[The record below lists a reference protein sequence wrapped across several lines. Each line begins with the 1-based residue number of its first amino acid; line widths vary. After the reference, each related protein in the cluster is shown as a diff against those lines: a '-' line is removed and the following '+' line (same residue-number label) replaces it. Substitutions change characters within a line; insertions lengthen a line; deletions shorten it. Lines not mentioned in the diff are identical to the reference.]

1 MKRMKCMKSAAPPK
15 NAGNTGNPATGP
27 GFHETTAARRMK
39 RMKFMK
45 SAGPQTH
52 ETHETHEIHEIRRA
66 PKTHETH
73 EIHEIRE
80 IRMHTKMQQERFC
93 THFMKTKS
101 THILQFGAF
110 LAKLI
115 SSICVVPPIDDEW
128 L

>member
-1 MKRMKCMKSAAPPK
+1 MKRMKYMKSRHRP
-15 NAGNTGNPATGP
+15 NA
-27 GFHETTAARRMK
+27 GFHETTAGRRMK

-45 SAGPQTH
+45 SAGRQTH
-52 ETHETHEIHEIRRA
+52 ETHETHEMHEIRRA

-101 THILQFGAF
+101 CHILQFGAF
-110 LAKLI
+110 LADLI
-115 SSICVVPPIDDEW
+115 STFGAAPPLDDEW

>member
-1 MKRMKCMKSAAPPK
+1 
-15 NAGNTGNPATGP
+15 
-27 GFHETTAARRMK
+27 
-39 RMKFMK
+39 MKFMK
-45 SAGPQTH
+45 SVKSAAP
-52 ETHETHEIHEIRRA
+52 

-80 IRMHTKMQQERFC
+80 IRMHTKMQQERLC

-110 LAKLI
+110 LAYLI
-115 SSICVVPPIDDEW
+115 SLFYAVHPIDDDW

>member
-1 MKRMKCMKSAAPPK
+1 MHEIRRPPK
-15 NAGNTGNPATGP
+15 KRRKYRKSRHRPNA

-80 IRMHTKMQQERFC
+80 IRMPPKNATRTVVHAFYENKKYPYFAVWGVFSLSHF
-93 THFMKTKS
+93 THFRY
-101 THILQFGAF
+101 
-110 LAKLI
+110 
-115 SSICVVPPIDDEW
+115 PPDRRRMA
-128 L
+128 LKF

>member
-1 MKRMKCMKSAAPPK
+1 MKRMKCMKSAAPAK
-15 NAGNTGNPATGP
+15 
-27 GFHETTAARRMK
+27 
-39 RMKFMK
+39 
-45 SAGPQTH
+45 TH

-80 IRMHTKMQQERFC
+80 IRMHTKIQQERLC

-101 THILQFGAF
+101 THILQDEAF
-110 LAKLI
+110 LANLI
-115 SSICVVPPIDDEW
+115 SLFCYPHTLDDEW

>member
-1 MKRMKCMKSAAPPK
+1 
-15 NAGNTGNPATGP
+15 
-27 GFHETTAARRMK
+27 MK

-80 IRMHTKMQQERFC
+80 IRMHTKIQQERLC
-93 THFMKTKS
+93 THFIKTKS
-101 THILQFGAF
+101 THILQFEAF

-115 SSICVVPPIDDEW
+115 LPFFDLHPIDDDW